1 MPALSEPHAAAIR
14 ACVALLEAFY
24 ADISAAEC
32 RERLRI
38 ALESAMD
45 ATGMPRHE
53 RPDAAE
59 LIDCFDFHAGEMK

>member
-1 MPALSEPHAAAIR
+1 MPALSETHAAAIR
-14 ACVALLEAFY
+14 ACVALLEAFH
-24 ADISAAEC
+24 ADISVAEC

-45 ATGMPRHE
+45 ATGIPKHE

-59 LIDCFDFHAGEMK
+59 LIDCFEFCTGEPR